1 VLIAFDGTIWVSNT
15 DVDTVQRIDPDNDEV
30 VATIDTDL
38 APDGLVEVDGAVWV
52 ASEIGPQLSRID
64 PATDTVTDTFF
75 VSDQG
80 AINANQIVALADGDL
95 WLPLFDSAEVVRVA
109 VPA

>member
-1 VLIAFDGTIWVSNT
+1 MGGERDRTA
-15 DVDTVQRIDPDNDEV
+15 
-30 VATIDTDL
+30 AL
-38 APDGLVEVDGAVWV
+38 ADR
-52 ASEIGPQLSRID
+52 S
-64 PATDTVTDTFF
+64 ATDTVTDTFF

-95 WLPLFDSAEVVRVA
+95 WLPLFDPSDVVRVA